1 MLKNIDID
9 IQEVSQELKRFL
21 SLYFVRSVE
30 LKIASEYSSGLMR
43 TPVHLCVGQ
52 ESIPVG
58 LSEHLFHYDKV
69 LSNHRSHGHYLAKG
83 GSLLALFGEILGK
96 QIGCAKGRG
105 GSQHL
110 IDLSANFI
118 ASAPILGGT
127 IPIAAGVA
135 FAIKLQETDGIV
147 VVYLGDAVLEEG
159 VLFET
164 LSFASLHSLP
174 ILFVVE
180 NNRLSV
186 HTHINQR
193 QPLRKLK
200 DIGLAFNLK
209 SDEFDSSDID
219 EVSKI
224 EKFFNININVY
235 NNDIS
240 TVDEKGNE
248 EYVVEIERRSMTN
261 YETTLNLM
269 RYENH
274 FMYIKDLDHIRHS
287 FQCRCCG
294 KPCKK
299 MKAFMPALIKDCSG
313 KLKVI
318 YVDYNNNPQLV
329 SAMKVA
335 SIPALMLFQNGIEMK
350 RYAGFVPQEDLKVAI
365 STLLKP

>member
-1 MLKNIDID
+1 MAIDQLCSTDSMLKNIEID

-83 GSLLALFGEILGK
+83 GGLLALFGEILGK

-200 DIGLAFNLK
+200 DIGPAFNLK

-224 EKFFNININVY
+224 SKDYV
-235 NNDIS
+235 
-240 TVDEKGNE
+240 
-248 EYVVEIERRSMTN
+248 EYVRKNS
-261 YETTLNLM
+261 
-269 RYENH
+269 
-274 FMYIKDLDHIRHS
+274 K
-287 FQCRCCG
+287 
-294 KPCKK
+294 
-299 MKAFMPALIKDCSG
+299 PALIFFETFRSLEHVGPNEDFNLGYRDKDEVVHWLARDPVDISYN
-313 KLKVI
+313 KLAKDLLQIANIKNLQTKIDKYVNKVWE
-318 YVDYNNNPQLV
+318 
-329 SAMKVA
+329 VA
-335 SIPALMLFQNGIEMK
+335 LKSEMA
-350 RYAGFVPQEDLKVAI
+350 RP
-365 STLLKP
+365 

>member
-1 MLKNIDID
+1 MMINQLCSTDSMLKNIGID
-9 IQEVSQELKRFL
+9 YQEVSRELKRFL

-58 LSEHLFHYDKV
+58 LSEHLSQHDKV

-135 FAIKLQETDGIV
+135 FAIKLQKTEGIV

-200 DIGLAFNLK
+200 DIGPAFDLK

-224 EKFFNININVY
+224 CKDYV
-235 NNDIS
+235 
-240 TVDEKGNE
+240 
-248 EYVVEIERRSMTN
+248 EYVR
-261 YETTLNLM
+261 
-269 RYENH
+269 ENS
-274 FMYIKDLDHIRHS
+274 K
-287 FQCRCCG
+287 
-294 KPCKK
+294 
-299 MKAFMPALIKDCSG
+299 PALIFFETFRSLEHVGPNEDFDLG
-313 KLKVI
+313 YRDQGEVVHWLARDP
-318 YVDYNNNPQLV
+318 VDISYN
-329 SAMKVA
+329 KVA
-335 SIPALMLFQNGIEMK
+335 KDFSQLTYIKNLQSRIDQYINKVWERALKAEMA
-350 RYAGFVPQEDLKVAI
+350 RP
-365 STLLKP
+365 

>member
-1 MLKNIDID
+1 MTINQLCSTDSMLKNIEIEF
-9 IQEVSQELKRFL
+9 QEVSQELKRFL

-58 LSEHLFHYDKV
+58 LSEHLFQHDKI

-110 IDLSANFI
+110 IDLSVNFI

-135 FAIKLQETDGIV
+135 FAIKLQKTEGIV

-200 DIGLAFNLK
+200 DIGPAFNLK
-209 SDEFDSSDID
+209 SDEFDGSDID
-219 EVSKI
+219 EVS
-224 EKFFNININVY
+224 NICKDYV
-235 NNDIS
+235 
-240 TVDEKGNE
+240 
-248 EYVVEIERRSMTN
+248 EYVRNNS
-261 YETTLNLM
+261 
-269 RYENH
+269 
-274 FMYIKDLDHIRHS
+274 K
-287 FQCRCCG
+287 
-294 KPCKK
+294 
-299 MKAFMPALIKDCSG
+299 PALIFFETFRSLEHVGPNEDFDLGYRDQSEVVHWLARDPVDISYN
-313 KLKVI
+313 KLAKEFSQIAYMKNLQLKIDQYVNKVWE
-318 YVDYNNNPQLV
+318 
-329 SAMKVA
+329 VA
-335 SIPALMLFQNGIEMK
+335 LKSEMA
-350 RYAGFVPQEDLKVAI
+350 RP
-365 STLLKP
+365 